1 MAQGPCDGDGTDSEV
16 LVSIVAERKVSDS
29 ETRKPDDGV
38 VDPQPSVAIYTRLK
52 LMPGMVTAVGVKR
65 WIAVFLCVVLVISST
80 NGQDALNSLLDL
92 LLI

>member
-1 MAQGPCDGDGTDSEV
+1 MAQGPCDGDTTDSEV

-38 VDPQPSVAIYTRLK
+38 VDLQPSVAIYTRLK
-52 LMPGMVTAVGVKR
+52 LMPGMVTDVGWRR
-65 WIAVFLCVVLVISST
+65 WIAVFICVALVVSST
-80 NGQDALNSLLDL
+80 DYRAAMSSLLDL